1 MIKHLSGDEMQQMN
15 PFDTYSFK
23 TILKNLIFLPHI
35 ILLTNQLQR
44 DVIARYLIYRGYR
57 KKELYKIYLFN
68 VNSFFNGIFI
78 FVEKEMLVKIK
89 DVCQSKISESQ
100 KIIHIANC
108 EHLNIF
114 SYYFF
119 KRIIE
124 LFSLRVRFILSF
136 SENLQIP
143 KPLLSRCLLLREC
156 RITASLT
163 KTRMIEQLLKMK
175 MLFPSG
181 IIEKTIMLNSFF
193 ENIFS
198 ITSQINNII
207 SSIYSKLIHTYDFYA
222 LFAKLFIKG
231 IIKKFNFITNILNKT
246 IKNSENTE
254 VENNMMKI
262 LLYCDQNF
270 SERLI
275 SFKTIYKNDH
285 QICISHT
292 PIQYLLSVLYTKAKV
307 KISSNQ

>member
-1 MIKHLSGDEMQQMN
+1 
-15 PFDTYSFK
+15 
-23 TILKNLIFLPHI
+23 
-35 ILLTNQLQR
+35 
-44 DVIARYLIYRGYR
+44 
-57 KKELYKIYLFN
+57 
-68 VNSFFNGIFI
+68 
-78 FVEKEMLVKIK
+78 
-89 DVCQSKISESQ
+89 
-100 KIIHIANC
+100 
-108 EHLNIF
+108 
-114 SYYFF
+114 
-119 KRIIE
+119 
-124 LFSLRVRFILSF
+124 
-136 SENLQIP
+136 
-143 KPLLSRCLLLREC
+143 
-156 RITASLT
+156 
-163 KTRMIEQLLKMK
+163 MIEQLLKMK